1 MKKLWSY
8 LAVGFAFFSAGIIV
22 AVKWLNKAGTEIII
36 KKVKSKRNT
45 GQSDINIPV
54 NIDNAKMVRSDR
66 RIDRLA
72 KRIENKKRRSL
83 RRLENNL

>member
-1 MKKLWSY
+1 MKNIWSY
-8 LAVGFAFFSAGIIV
+8 IALFMTGLSAGIIV

>member
-1 MKKLWSY
+1 MMKKLWSY
-8 LAVGFAFFSAGIIV
+8 LAVGFAFFSVGIIV

-54 NIDNAKMVRSDR
+54 NIDNTKMVRSDR

-72 KRIENKKRRSL
+72 KRIEDKRRKSL
-83 RRLENNL
+83 RRLEK